1 MEIGINGSL
10 AHVLTNDNMSTANKS
25 KCLKEISKENL
36 KDTLKITTVAAGA
49 AGIGALASKSN
60 RFVDV
65 LKNVRTQVGNA
76 LSRVSIDDKNL
87 KELIKNSNLYKNFNA
102 LPKPAKAAIA
112 TGSAILALILP
123 TAAISSASK
132 SGYIEGKHENK

>member
-1 MEIGINGSL
+1 M
-10 AHVLTNDNMSTANKS
+10 
-25 KCLKEISKENL
+25 
-36 KDTLKITTVAAGA
+36 
-49 AGIGALASKSN
+49 
-60 RFVDV
+60 
-65 LKNVRTQVGNA
+65 KNVRTQVGNA

-132 SGYIEGKHENK
+132 LGYIEGKHENK

>member
-49 AGIGALASKSN
+49 AGIGA
-60 RFVDV
+60 
-65 LKNVRTQVGNA
+65 
-76 LSRVSIDDKNL
+76 
-87 KELIKNSNLYKNFNA
+87 
-102 LPKPAKAAIA
+102 
-112 TGSAILALILP
+112 
-123 TAAISSASK
+123 
-132 SGYIEGKHENK
+132 